1 MTDVTAN
8 DAIQEDASDSQE
20 VAEQSNDP
28 RMDAIER
35 IAVGRRA
42 ALAEE
47 VDGEIGNTEP
57 EPAPEPEETVDD
69 QIAAQAVEPEPK
81 EDQKVRVKVDG
92 VEMELPLSEVVKS
105 YQKDAAATKRLQA
118 ATELLRAAEERAA
131 AAEQVKTQIQDE
143 APSDEE
149 SLGRIKEA
157 FSKLYEGDEDGAAQ
171 AMLALLAKGAKQT
184 VATQAPQVDTDAI
197 AAAVK
202 QQLEVDSAY
211 EKVRSDYPELFA
223 ESERGIVLGRE
234 TYQRMTQKASAGIS
248 HAQALRESAEEV
260 AALFGVQKA
269 GRSDPPVSTARD
281 EKLAR
286 KSKLDNPRAANVVAG
301 GVQSP
306 AEQNVSATI
315 QEIARSRLG
324 QTMNIGQARN

>member
-8 DAIQEDASDSQE
+8 DAIQEDASDLQE

-35 IAVGRRA
+35 IASGRRA
-42 ALAEE
+42 ALANE
-47 VDGEIGNTEP
+47 VDGEIGEQETVT
-57 EPAPEPEETVDD
+57 EPEETVDE
-69 QIAAQAVEPEPK
+69 QIEAQAVEPEPQK
-81 EDQKVRVKVDG
+81 EQTVRVKVDG
-92 VEMELPLSEVVKS
+92 VEMELPISEVVKS

-118 ATELLRAAEERAA
+118 ATELLRVAEEKAA
-131 AAEQVKTQIQDE
+131 AAQVKTQIQDE
-143 APSDEE
+143 GQSDDE

-171 AMLALLAKGAKQT
+171 AMLSLLAKGAKQS
-184 VATQAPQVDTDAI
+184 VATPVPQVDTEAI
-197 AAAVK
+197 AVAVK

-211 EKVRSDYPELFA
+211 EKVQTDYPELFS

-234 TYQRMTQKASAGIS
+234 TYQRMTQKVSGGIS
-248 HAQALRESAEEV
+248 RAQALRESAEEV

-269 GRSDPPVSTARD
+269 GRSAEPVSTARD

-286 KSKLDNPRAANVVAG
+286 KAKLDNPRAANVVAG

>member
-8 DAIQEDASDSQE
+8 DAIQEDASDLQE

-35 IAVGRRA
+35 IASGRRA
-42 ALAEE
+42 ALADE
-47 VDGEIGNTEP
+47 VDGEIGEQETV
-57 EPAPEPEETVDD
+57 AEPEETVDE
-69 QIAAQAVEPEPK
+69 QIEAQAVEPEPQK
-81 EDQKVRVKVDG
+81 EQTVRVKVDG
-92 VEMELPLSEVVKS
+92 VEMDLPISEVVKS

-118 ATELLRAAEERAA
+118 ATELLRAAEEKAA
-131 AAEQVKTQIQDE
+131 AAEQIKTQIQD
-143 APSDEE
+143 DDQGDDE

-171 AMLALLAKGAKQT
+171 AMLSLLAKGAKQS
-184 VATQAPQVDTDAI
+184 VATPVPQVDTEAI
-197 AAAVK
+197 AVAVK

-211 EKVRSDYPELFA
+211 EKVQTDYPELFA

-234 TYQRMTQKASAGIS
+234 TYQRMTQKVSDGIS
-248 HAQALRESAEEV
+248 RAQALRESAEEV

-269 GRSDPPVSTARD
+269 GRSAEPVSTARD

-286 KSKLDNPRAANVVAG
+286 KAKLDNPRAANVVAG